1 MKSVAALCVGVL
13 VLAVGCASG
22 ESYVSP
28 GFDFSSVQRVAVV
41 DVQGSLPS
49 RGARNFIGDHF
60 AMEFVKRGYET
71 ADRNQAD
78 ALLEEQK
85 FQRSDLTSAEGV
97 ARAGRI
103 LNVDAVVVVNVAEF
117 GQSITLT
124 AKMLDAEDASI
135 RWIASGSAST
145 GRLLSTAAGAAVGG
159 AAGAAIGGDSS
170 ARVVGGV
177 AGAALG
183 GVAGYSLSPRE
194 LKATRKAIARA
205 CKGLPPRSTP

>member
-1 MKSVAALCVGVL
+1 MKSMAALCVGVL

-49 RGARNFIGDHF
+49 RGARNAIGDYF

-71 ADRNQAD
+71 VDRNQAE

-97 ARAGRI
+97 AQAGRI

-124 AKMLDAEDASI
+124 AKMLDAEDAAI

-145 GRLLSTAAGAAVGG
+145 GKLLTTAAGAAVGG

-170 ARVVGGV
+170 GRVVGGV

-194 LKATRKAIARA
+194 LKATRKAVARV
-205 CKGLPPRSTP
+205 CKGLPVRSTP